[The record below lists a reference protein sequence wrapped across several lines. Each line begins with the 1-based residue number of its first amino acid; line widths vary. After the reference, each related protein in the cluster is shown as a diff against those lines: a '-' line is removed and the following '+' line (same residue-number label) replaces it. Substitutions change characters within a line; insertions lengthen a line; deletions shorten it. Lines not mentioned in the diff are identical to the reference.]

1 MRAGTVDCHLCEGAN
16 AVHET
21 IVQAIHERRRLR
33 LRYNGTV
40 RIVEPQCHGLGTR
53 GTELLRVRQVSG
65 GSYPEALLDVAKI
78 ADLVVLDERFERPG
92 PHYRKNDSAM
102 KTIFAQL

>member
-65 GSYPEALLDVAKI
+65 GSYPEALFDVAKI
-78 ADLVVLDERFERPG
+78 ADLVVLD
-92 PHYRKNDSAM
+92 SASSARDL
-102 KTIFAQL
+102 TTARTTRR